1 MNIKKTLAALALLL
15 PFNSMPASAATQMT
29 VATWL
34 PPTHPQ
40 NTTVLPT
47 WGKWIEEATEGRVTL
62 KLEYNMGHPKD
73 LFTLVEDGVV
83 DASWTFHGYVP
94 GRFRLTQIVEQPGLG
109 ANAEAASVA
118 YWRVYDKY
126 FSDAQEHDGLTLLG
140 LFTHAPGQIQTAKPI
155 GSLADLEGMKI
166 RLGGGIQSE
175 LGELMDVTP
184 VNAPASKVY
193 EMMQQGVIDGT
204 FLPVCEQKTLRLSE
218 VATNL
223 TLLPGGMYL
232 GSFAIFANPD
242 FLDSLEP
249 RDKEAILKLSGEK
262 LSQLAGHVW
271 DQCGID
277 ALQASRET
285 GVNIVEVTSDD
296 PMAKQF
302 DTLTQDLDNV
312 WTQSVS
318 DRTDA
323 AAAALTELRE
333 TAREYQSGVQSDIAE
348 N

>member
-1 MNIKKTLAALALLL
+1 MNLKKLLVTSSLMLSLGSLPTLAATE
-15 PFNSMPASAATQMT
+15 MR

-40 NTTVLPT
+40 NTDVLPT

-73 LFTLVEDGVV
+73 MFSLVEDGVV

-109 ANAEAASVA
+109 ADAEAASVA
-118 YWRVYDKY
+118 YWRVYEKY
-126 FSDAQEHDGLTLLG
+126 FSDANEHEGLELMG

-155 GSLADLEGMKI
+155 SSLADLKGMKI

-175 LGELMDVTP
+175 LGARMEVTP

-218 VATNL
+218 VAPNL

-242 FLDSLEP
+242 FLDSLDP
-249 RDKEAILKLSGEK
+249 KDKQAILKVSGEK
-262 LSQLAGHVW
+262 LSQMAGQVW

-277 ALQASRET
+277 ALAASREA
-285 GVNIVEVTSDD
+285 GVNVVEVGNNDA
-296 PMAKQF
+296 MAKQF
-302 DTLTQDLDNV
+302 DTLTKGLDEV
-312 WTQSVS
+312 WVQSVADRS
-318 DRTDA
+318 DDA
-323 AAAALTELRE
+323 EAALKELR
-333 TAREYQSGVQSDIAE
+333 DIARSYKPGSVAA